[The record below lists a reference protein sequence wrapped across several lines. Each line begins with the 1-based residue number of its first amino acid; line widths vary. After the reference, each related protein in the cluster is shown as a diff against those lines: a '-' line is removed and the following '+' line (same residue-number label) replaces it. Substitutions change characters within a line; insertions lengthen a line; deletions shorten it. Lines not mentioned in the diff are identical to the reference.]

1 MKALRLLALALVCFA
16 VLPAAPA
23 CAGWQSL
30 GAMPPPQ
37 KQADGLVFASD
48 RATLA
53 VTALSPDVI
62 RVRFS
67 PHPAFGRDHSYAIVS
82 RPREAARAL
91 VESGAGVSTI
101 TTASLRVTIRHDP
114 LRISVADAAGEPID
128 EDDAEQGVS
137 WAGPAVRVAKRLLEE
152 DRVHGFGEKT
162 GRLDKRGW
170 ALGGYSYVMWNTDTY
185 GYDGSTDPLYVS
197 VPVLRNGKAHGIF
210 LDNTF
215 RSFFDVGHTSPSLL
229 SFGAEGGDLDY
240 YLINGPGPK
249 QVVERYTEL
258 TGRMPMP
265 PRWALGYNQC
275 RWSYT
280 PDSRV
285 RLLAD
290 TFREK
295 RVPGDV
301 IWLDIHYLD
310 GYNPFTWDRTRF
322 PDPRKL
328 VRDLRAKGF
337 HLVTIVDPHPKKQP
351 GFPPYDSGLAGDHFV
366 RNPDGSIFEG
376 PVWPS
381 NAEKDPGPSVFP
393 DFSRPATRNW
403 WGGLFKDL
411 VDIGVAGIWNDM
423 NEPTVFHTPSGTMP
437 LDVRHD
443 NEGSP
448 TDHREIHN
456 VYGMLMSR
464 ATFEGLLRLRPGERP
479 FVLTRSSFAG
489 GQRYAAVWP
498 GDNTSDWSHLRQS
511 LPTLLG
517 LGLSGFPFVG
527 SDIGGFAGVP
537 SAELFTRWLQLGVF
551 YPFMRAH
558 TELNTPDQEPW
569 SFGAR
574 HEAVNRRAI
583 ELRYQL
589 LPEIYNVMAE
599 SSATGIPAMRPLFL
613 EYPEDP
619 KARAIDDEFLFGADI
634 LVAPVLKE
642 AATERE
648 VYLPKGEWFDYW
660 TARRFDGGAAI
671 QVPVSIESIPLFV
684 RGGAFVFR
692 QPVVQHTGE
701 MTGQLLMVA
710 VYPAGRSDARLY
722 EDDGAT
728 MAYRDGGSVR
738 RLFSQ
743 GREADR
749 CVVEVGAPEGA
760 YRPSARELV
769 LQVAWEGEPRRVL
782 AGGSPVSRGEGS
794 PGWVAGDGF
803 VSIRMADRWDAF
815 SVVLER

>member
-1 MKALRLLALALVCFA
+1 
-16 VLPAAPA
+16 
-23 CAGWQSL
+23 
-30 GAMPPPQ
+30 MPPPR

-48 RATLA
+48 GATLA

-67 PHPAFGRDHSYAIVS
+67 PNPAFRRDHSYAVVS
-82 RPREAARAL
+82 GPREAPRAL
-91 VESGAGVSTI
+91 VDIGAGASTI
-101 TTASLRVTIRHDP
+101 ATASLRVTIRHDP
-114 LRISVADAAGEPID
+114 LRISVADTAGEVID

-137 WAGPAVRVAKRLLEE
+137 WAGPAVRVAKRLLDE

-197 VPVLRNGKAHGIF
+197 VPFFMVLRNGKAHGIF

-215 RSFFDVGHTSPSLL
+215 RSFFDVGHTSRSLL

-295 RVPGDV
+295 RVPGDA

-310 GYNPFTWDRTRF
+310 GYNPLTWDRTRF
-322 PDPRKL
+322 PDPTRL
-328 VRDLRAKGF
+328 VQDLRAKGF
-337 HLVTIVDPHPKKQP
+337 RLVVIVDPHPKKQP
-351 GFPPYDSGLAGDHFV
+351 GFPPYDTGLAGDHFV
-366 RNPDGSIFEG
+366 RNPDGSIFEA

-381 NAEKDPGPSVFP
+381 NGERDPGPSVFP
-393 DFSRPATRNW
+393 DFSRPATREW
-403 WGGLFKDL
+403 WGGLYKDL

-423 NEPTVFHTPSGTMP
+423 NEPAVFHTPSGTMP

-537 SAELFTRWLQLGVF
+537 SAELFTRWLQAGVF

-574 HEAVNRRAI
+574 HEELNRRAI

-589 LPEIYNVMAE
+589 LPEIYEVMAE
-599 SSATGIPAMRPLFL
+599 ASATGIPAMRPLFL
-613 EYPEDP
+613 EYPDDA
-619 KARAIDDEFLFGADI
+619 KARAIDDEFLFGADL

-642 AATERE
+642 AATDRE
-648 VYLPKGEWFDYW
+648 IYLPKGDWFDYW
-660 TARRFDGGAAI
+660 TGRRFDGGATI
-671 QVPVSIESIPLFV
+671 RVPVSIESIPIFV

-701 MTGQLLMVA
+701 MTRQPLMVA
-710 VYPAGRSDARLY
+710 VYPAGRSDARFY
-722 EDDGAT
+722 EDDGET
-728 MAYRDGGSVR
+728 MGYRDGASVW
-738 RLFSQ
+738 RLFTQRRDPS
-743 GREADR
+743 R

-769 LQVAWEGEPRRVL
+769 LQVSWEGEPRRVL
-782 AGGSPVSRGEGS
+782 VGGSPVARRAET
-794 PGWVAGDGF
+794 PGWAAADGF

-815 SVVLER
+815 SVVLDR